1 MTNLLAP
8 PPRECTETA
17 TPLAA
22 ILLPVHGPLS
32 GGSVANLRERLRCI
46 PPAQRY
52 VVIDCARVSEVE
64 PVGAAMLWRLCIDL
78 GSRGVRVRVTDLPTR
93 FSWRLRKHPV
103 LSFAGSEDEL
113 FRDPFAGPIE
123 STR

>member
-1 MTNLLAP
+1 MA
-8 PPRECTETA
+8 
-17 TPLAA
+17 
-22 ILLPVHGPLS
+22 H
-32 GGSVANLRERLRCI
+32 LRERLRSL

-78 GSRGVRVRVTDLPTR
+78 DTRGVRVRVADLPTR

-113 FRDPFAGPIE
+113 FQDPFAGAVE
-123 STR
+123 SAR